1 MLYWYRVT
9 IKTRKEIPL
18 NSISKSSTIE
28 LPSIQNKSVVAT
40 FDGGNVSSDAGI
52 LLLKEMEKTTGII
65 NAISSVI
72 EDQRDQRYVD
82 HSYNILV
89 TQRVFQICAGYEDAN
104 DCDHLRNDP
113 IFKLCAN
120 ALPDTEP
127 PLASQPTMS
136 RFENTPS
143 RKTLYQ
149 LAYTF
154 VDTFI
159 ASYEKEPRVV
169 VFDFDD
175 TEDTVHGDQQ
185 LSLFN
190 AYAGDYCYMPLHIY
204 EGLSGKLVCTL
215 LKPGKRLKGAGILAI
230 VKRLIAYLRKH
241 WKHTVIVFRG
251 DCHFAAPEIMH
262 WIENQ
267 QNVYFVTGL
276 TGNAVLQK
284 YAEITVQSAKN
295 LFASSQRK
303 VTLFHSFFYQA
314 ATWHK
319 RQRVVVKVE
328 ISPEHQDPNI
338 RFIVSNMLK
347 AKASVLYSQIY
358 CARGNAEL
366 YIKDH
371 KTYLKSDRT
380 SCHRFS
386 ANQFRLFLHSAAYV
400 LIHTLQRTVLRA
412 TQWERATMQTI
423 QLKLFKIGARVRELK
438 TRIKIELPS
447 LCPVQDVLRTA
458 FNELN
463 RMRC

>member
-1 MLYWYRVT
+1 MLYLYRLT
-9 IKTRKEIPL
+9 IQPRKEIPL
-18 NSISKSSTIE
+18 NSISESPAIE
-28 LPSIQNKSVVAT
+28 VPSIRNKSVFAT
-40 FDGGNVSSDAGI
+40 FDGGNSSSDAGI

-65 NAISSVI
+65 NAMSAII

-89 TQRVFQICAGYEDAN
+89 SQRVFQICAGYEDAN
-104 DCDHLRNDP
+104 DCNHLRNDP

-120 ALPDTEP
+120 VLPDTDT

-143 RKTLYQ
+143 RRTLYQ
-149 LAYTF
+149 LAYAF

-159 ASYEKEPRVV
+159 ASYEKEPSVIV
-169 VFDFDD
+169 LDFDD
-175 TEDTVHGDQQ
+175 TEDTVHGNQQ

-190 AYAGDYCYMPLHIY
+190 AYVGDYCYMPLHIY
-204 EGLSGKLVCTL
+204 EGLSGKLVCAL
-215 LKPGKRLKGAGILAI
+215 LKPGKQLGGAGMLAI
-230 VKRLIAYLRKH
+230 LKRLVTYLRKH
-241 WKHTVIVFRG
+241 WKNTVIVFRG
-251 DCHFAAPEIMH
+251 DCHFTAPEVMH
-262 WIENQ
+262 WIEKQ
-267 QNVYFVTGL
+267 QNLYFVTGL
-276 TGNAVLQK
+276 TSNAVLQQ

-295 LFASSQRK
+295 LFAASQRK

-314 ATWHK
+314 TTWHNP
-319 RQRVVVKVE
+319 QRVVVKVE
-328 ISPEHQDPNI
+328 ISPEHNNPNV
-338 RFIVSNMLK
+338 RFIVSNMVK
-347 AKASVLYSQIY
+347 AKATVLYSQIY

-366 YIKDH
+366 YIKDL

-380 SCHRFS
+380 SCHRFL

-400 LIHTLQRTVLRA
+400 LIHTLQRTALRA

-423 QLKLFKIGARVRELK
+423 QLKLFKIGVRVKELT

-447 LCPVQDVLRTA
+447 TCPVQDVLRTA
-458 FNELN
+458 FAELN